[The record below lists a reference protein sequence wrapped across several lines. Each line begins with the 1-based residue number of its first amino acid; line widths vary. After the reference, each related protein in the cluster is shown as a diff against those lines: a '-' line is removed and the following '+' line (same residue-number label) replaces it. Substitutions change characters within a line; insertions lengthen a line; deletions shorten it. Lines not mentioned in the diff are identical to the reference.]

1 MKYSGPMNL
10 IKNCLAAGAFL
21 IASGMGA
28 QEIEPKFETE
38 GELIKGTYYYE
49 DGSVRQEGTYKG
61 GKLHGE
67 WVSYDQNGKK
77 NALARY
83 EKGVKMGK
91 WFFWFSNVLTE
102 VEYNNNVI
110 VKIIEYKG

>member
-1 MKYSGPMNL
+1 MNL
-10 IKNCLAAGAFL
+10 KKICLAAGAFL
-21 IASGMGA
+21 LASGLGA
-28 QEIEPKFETE
+28 QEIEPKFKTE

-49 DGSVRQEGTYKG
+49 DGSIRQEGTYKR

-77 NALARY
+77 NAIARY
-83 EKGVKMGK
+83 EEGVKMGK
-91 WFFWFSNVLTE
+91 WFFWSSNVLTE

-110 VKIIEYKG
+110 AEVIKYKK